1 MNCNRVKNLLD
12 AYIDNE
18 LEPEVRKA
26 VKEHLSRC
34 EECSEEFSSMKRYT
48 EVMALLERKRAP
60 DDFLKGVHQHL
71 DQSSPLKQVIEKLF
85 IPMRVKIPLEAAGVI
100 ASAVIIILLL
110 NPSAPIRD
118 TEHFAKEAKRE
129 EQLKVRETPEGIAGR
144 SPAMR
149 AKIAS
154 PAKERGMIASTKLKA
169 RMKATESEETYEIT
183 LLIKP
188 NLLSRDARALSEE
201 DRLPSMAAGEK
212 LRDKKLD
219 KALET
224 EVAKQE
230 KSRKSI
236 TKAREE
242 SPSEPLLETMNTIK
256 RTTTSLDGR
265 VIKEEYHHRT
275 NLPKSLVLEI
285 PSRNYRVFIDRLN
298 QLGSIQKPHPSLQL
312 NKNEN
317 AKLRIELVK

>member
-1 MNCNRVKNLLD
+1 MNCNRVKDLLD

-34 EECSEEFSSMKRYT
+34 GECSEEFSSMKRYK
-48 EVMALLERKRAP
+48 EVMASLERKRAP
-60 DDFLKGVHQHL
+60 EDFLKGVHQQL
-71 DQSSPLKQVIEKLF
+71 DQTSPLKQIIEKLF
-85 IPMRVKIPLEAAGVI
+85 IPMRIKIPLEAAGVI

-118 TEHFAKEAKRE
+118 TEHFAKETKRE
-129 EQLKVRETPEGIAGR
+129 EQLMVRETPEGIAGR

-149 AKIAS
+149 EKHVS
-154 PAKERGMIASTKLKA
+154 PAKGRGMIANAKLKA
-169 RMKATESEETYEIT
+169 RTKATQSEETYVLT
-183 LLIKP
+183 LLIRP

-201 DRLPSMAAGEK
+201 DRLPSMATGAK
-212 LRDKKLD
+212 LSDKKLD
-219 KALET
+219 ETLET

-242 SPSEPLLETMNTIK
+242 SPPEPLLDTMNTIK

-265 VIKEEYHHRT
+265 VIKEEYNHRT

-285 PSRNYRVFIDRLN
+285 PVRNYRVFIDRLN
-298 QLGSIQKPHPSLQL
+298 RLGSIQKPHPSLKL